1 MILPPSSFGALIRIN
16 MKAFLAFLFGLA
28 AFLLWPESLEWWGLG
43 IISIGCGLSALGL
56 AVDVSRTAMK
66 LHMRRT
72 ALKAYA
78 AQGSRPKTARMTSP
92 ETLKNSGML

>member
-1 MILPPSSFGALIRIN
+1 MIRPPSSFGALVRIN
-16 MKAFLAFLFGLA
+16 MKAFFAFCFGLA
-28 AFLLWPESLEWWGLG
+28 AYLLWPETLRLWGLG

-56 AVDVSRTAMK
+56 LIDASRTGVK
-66 LHMRRT
+66 LHMRRK
-72 ALKAYA
+72 ALESYA

>member
-1 MILPPSSFGALIRIN
+1 MIRPPSSIGALVRIN
-16 MKAFLAFLFGLA
+16 MKAFLACCLCA
-28 AFLLWPESLEWWGLG
+28 AAYLLWPETLRWWGLG

-56 AVDVSRTAMK
+56 GLDALRTAMK
-66 LHMRRT
+66 LHMRRK
-72 ALKAYA
+72 ALSAYA